1 MIMGIPKEI
10 KSEENRVA
18 IVPLPGKWILF
29 TQSKRFQRNI
39 AYLKKEEGG
48 VNFL

>member
-18 IVPLPGKWILF
+18 IVPSDEESLRCE
-29 TQSKRFQRNI
+29 SKEISPFAGEMDI
-39 AYLKKEEGG
+39 AYSI
-48 VNFL
+48 